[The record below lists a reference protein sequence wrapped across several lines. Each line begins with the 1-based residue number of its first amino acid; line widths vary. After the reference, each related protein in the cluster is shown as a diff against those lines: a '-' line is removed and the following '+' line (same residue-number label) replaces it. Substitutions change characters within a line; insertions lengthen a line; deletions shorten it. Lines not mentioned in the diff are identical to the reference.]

1 MKLKETSKFQ
11 KLRKKLRETS
21 ERETLKGAIKSIL
34 VNPEAGKKLKG
45 EFKDLRAYRYSVK
58 GQTRRLIYQIDGDDL
73 ILFSFGPREGIYK
86 K

>member
-11 KLRKKLRETS
+11 KLRKKLKDTS
-21 ERETLKGAIKSIL
+21 EKETLKEAVDHIL
-34 VNPEAGKKLKG
+34 TDPAAGKKLKG
-45 EFKDLRAYRYSVK
+45 EFRDLRVFRYSVK
-58 GQTRRLIYQIDGDDL
+58 GHPRRLIYKNDGDDL